1 MHTPAGLVAV
11 VDDDAAMRTS
21 VERLLRAS
29 GYTTNAFA
37 SAEEFLRSG
46 IVDSAIGLVLDI
58 HLGGMS
64 GLELRRRLLDAGAT
78 IPVVFITAFDD
89 EATRREAGALGC
101 ADYLQKPFEASRL
114 IGALERGVRKS

>member
-1 MHTPAGLVAV
+1 MHTTAGLVAV

-21 VERLLRAS
+21 VERLLQAS

-37 SAEEFLRSG
+37 SAEAFLRSG
-46 IVDSAIGLVLDI
+46 IANSAIGLVLDV

-64 GLELRRRLLDAGAT
+64 GLELRRRLLDSGAT

-89 EATRREAGALGC
+89 EATRREADVLGYV
-101 ADYLQKPFEASRL
+101 AYLRKPFEASRL
-114 IGALERGVRKS
+114 IGALERGRGS